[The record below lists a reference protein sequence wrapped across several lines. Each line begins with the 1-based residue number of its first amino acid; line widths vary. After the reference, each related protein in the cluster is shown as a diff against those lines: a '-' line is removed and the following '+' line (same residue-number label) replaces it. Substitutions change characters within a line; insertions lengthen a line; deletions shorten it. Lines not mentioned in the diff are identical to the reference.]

1 MTRDIG
7 QATSLAADCSRRPS
21 RRTFLALSGA
31 LLTTLPAGTAAA
43 RAIVPPAPPAPRTKT
58 LGFLHRH
65 TGEEVKATYW
75 TNGDYLGDGVAE
87 IAHLLRDWRTEE
99 VAPINV
105 KLLDFLFDIRTSLQS
120 DAPFHVVSGY
130 RSPKTNAML
139 ASKSKRVAKNSLHMQ
154 GMAVDV
160 KLPGRK
166 LSAVRSVARQLRRGG
181 VGYYPRSGFLHLDVG
196 PVRAW

>member
-99 VAPINV
+99 VAPI
-105 KLLDFLFDIRTSLQS
+105 
-120 DAPFHVVSGY
+120 
-130 RSPKTNAML
+130 
-139 ASKSKRVAKNSLHMQ
+139 
-154 GMAVDV
+154 
-160 KLPGRK
+160 
-166 LSAVRSVARQLRRGG
+166 
-181 VGYYPRSGFLHLDVG
+181 
-196 PVRAW
+196 